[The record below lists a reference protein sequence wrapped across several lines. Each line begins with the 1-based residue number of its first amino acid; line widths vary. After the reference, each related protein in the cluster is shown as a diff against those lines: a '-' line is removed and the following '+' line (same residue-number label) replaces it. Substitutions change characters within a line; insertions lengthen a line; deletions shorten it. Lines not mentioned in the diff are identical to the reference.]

1 MCNSL
6 LCLPAPPPPPA
17 PQLLSH
23 QPYSRGQ
30 VLGSCQG
37 DRSVPGTNCP
47 DWREGQNLRS
57 LPFSL
62 LSSSLAAL
70 LSLFPATGLH
80 FHLKQYLESC
90 TGADEMGSFVRV
102 RPQCMAC
109 GFDRLDTSKQTARLA
124 CGSVCVCIC
133 VCLIY
138 AHVFLA
144 HWPPGHQALCTDVW
158 GTTRKL
164 SSIPFLRIAHET

>member
-1 MCNSL
+1 MS
-6 LCLPAPPPPPA
+6 PSPSAPSSPPTFIPPA
-17 PQLLSH
+17 VQQRAVLRLLPRRPQRPWHKLS
-23 QPYSRGQ
+23 R
-30 VLGSCQG
+30 LTW
-37 DRSVPGTNCP
+37 GTKP
-47 DWREGQNLRS
+47 EISAL
-57 LPFSL
+57 SL